1 MRSPLIALRITRIVG
16 AILFILGI
24 ALLLPSY
31 PTFSSCRATT
41 GSTHCAVA
49 NELVLT
55 GIMFVIIGIVAIIIG
70 LVARSFI
77 LDDQSTPES
86 ENR

>member
-1 MRSPLIALRITRIVG
+1 MSRAQRGLKIARIVG
-16 AILFILGI
+16 VIFFVIGV

-41 GSTHCAVA
+41 NSTHCAVA

-55 GIMFVIIGIVAIIIG
+55 GVMFVIVGIVAVIIG
-70 LVARSFI
+70 FVARSFLTEQSQI
-77 LDDQSTPES
+77 DQSQEV
-86 ENR
+86 

>member
-1 MRSPLIALRITRIVG
+1 MSTPRKALRITRIVG
-16 AILFILGI
+16 AILFLLGI
-24 ALLLPSY
+24 ALLVPSY

-41 GSTHCAVA
+41 TSTHCAVA

-55 GIMFVIIGIVAIIIG
+55 GIMFVIVGIVAIIIG

-77 LDDQSTPES
+77 LDDQSTPKRED
-86 ENR
+86 R